1 MYVVQAAFMVFKA
14 LMTYI
19 TLPVPFEKTMNK
31 GRVKASVVVA
41 GFRAR
46 VQYRKCVL
54 EKNRC
59 WSLHPPAVK

>member
-1 MYVVQAAFMVFKA
+1 MVKQQHMYVVQAAFMVFKA

-31 GRVKASVVVA
+31 GHVKASLVLVA

-46 VQYRKCVL
+46 VQYSENVY
-54 EKNRC
+54 
-59 WSLHPPAVK
+59 